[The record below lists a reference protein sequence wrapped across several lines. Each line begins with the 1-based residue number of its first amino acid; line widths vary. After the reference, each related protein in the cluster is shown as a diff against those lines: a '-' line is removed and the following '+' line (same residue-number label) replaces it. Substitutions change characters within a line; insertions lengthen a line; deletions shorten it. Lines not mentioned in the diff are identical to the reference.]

1 MEQLTRS
8 GLSSED
14 AIASRA
20 QTSIPGEERLSDA
33 ELQALLA
40 EARTD
45 LLHRPMPRQ
54 IEVFARIA
62 ARVLIDIIAVLGAIW
77 FAYWL
82 RFENVFFVSTFTPES
97 VPAFNDI
104 ALPLI
109 AWTPFLLLSLRFCG
123 MYDTR
128 TRLRT
133 LDRLPRIFGAVNAY
147 IISFLLVSFL
157 LNTSVMARGYIVF
170 FWVLCVL
177 FILAGRTVLH
187 ILLSISGITDVV
199 IRDTLIVGS
208 GQVGKEVALKL
219 VKHKTFGLNPVGFI
233 DDDPL
238 YTEFK
243 EPALSDLRVLGGLKD
258 FCRILKDFE
267 IEKVIIAFTNATSE
281 QLLDLAS
288 KCNKRGVECSIV
300 PRLFEVI
307 TNEIVVNEI
316 GGIPLIRLRE
326 KKIEGISHI
335 IKTIEDYVLT
345 TAILLLTWPLL
356 AASAIAIKLD
366 SPGPVFFRQK
376 RLGKNGK
383 CFNCLK
389 FRSMVENAEEIQDE
403 IMDLNEAEGPL
414 FKIKDDPRIT
424 RVGKWIRKFSID
436 ELPQLFNVMA
446 GHMSLVGPRPPI
458 PDEVS
463 QYKEWHKQRLNVKP
477 GITGLWQVNGRSN
490 SPYDEMI
497 KYDLYYIERWSPWL
511 DMKIIMRTV
520 TAIFKCDGAC

>member
-1 MEQLTRS
+1 MEQLTKS
-8 GLSSED
+8 GLSSENAAAPRD
-14 AIASRA
+14 RTPISRA
-20 QTSIPGEERLSDA
+20 EKISEE

-45 LLHRPMPRQ
+45 LLHRPVPRLV
-54 IEVFARIA
+54 EVYARIA

-82 RFENVFFVSTFTPES
+82 RFENAFIVSTFAPES

-104 ALPLI
+104 VFPLI
-109 AWTPFLLLSLRFCG
+109 AWSPFLLLSLKFCG
-123 MYDTR
+123 LYDTH

-133 LDRLPRIFGAVNAY
+133 LDRIPRIFGAVNAY

-170 FWVLCVL
+170 FWVSCVL
-177 FILAGRTVLH
+177 FILAGRTMLQVF
-187 ILLSISGITDVV
+187 LSIAGISDVV
-199 IRDTLIVGS
+199 VRDTLIVGS
-208 GQVGKEVALKL
+208 GQVGKEVARKL
-219 VKHKTFGLNPVGFI
+219 VKHKSFGLNPVGFV

-238 YTEFK
+238 YTEFR
-243 EPALSDLRVLGGLKD
+243 EPELRHLRVLGGLKD
-258 FCRILKDFE
+258 FCRILKDFK

-281 QLLDLAS
+281 QLLDMAS

-316 GGIPLIRLRE
+316 GGIPLIKLRE
-326 KKIEGISHI
+326 KKIEGISRI
-335 IKTIEDYVLT
+335 IKAVEDYLLA
-345 TAILLLTWPLL
+345 TAALLLTWPLL
-356 AASAIAIKLD
+356 AATAIAIKLD
-366 SPGPVFFRQK
+366 SSGPVFFRQK
-376 RLGKNGK
+376 RVGKNGK

-389 FRSMVENAEEIQDE
+389 FRSMVENAENLQDK
-403 IMDLNEAEGPL
+403 IIDLNEAEGPL

-424 RVGKWIRKFSID
+424 RVGKWIRKFSVD
-436 ELPQLFNVMA
+436 ELPQLFNVLA

-458 PDEVS
+458 PDEVPK
-463 QYKEWHKQRLNVKP
+463 YKEWHKQRLNVKP

-511 DMKIIMRTV
+511 DMKIILRTV
-520 TAIFKCDGAC
+520 SAVFKCEGAC